1 MAERPADVHIDDLGD
16 PVLPPEILAAME
28 PIEEMAAALDWTL
41 DGVLGAAV
49 AESGL
54 DDFGAD
60 DFKPRLEL
68 ILRSLDEDHPLNAMG
83 RVSRFALLVKY
94 LKNRL
99 LVEDLYKRHPEI
111 EDVPFEKPI
120 LIAGLP
126 RTGTTHLHNLI
137 SADPQ
142 IRSLPYWEALEPVP
156 PVGELTPPGGVDPR
170 YTRCEAQCAQ
180 QEIVLP
186 LFNRMHEMRADYV
199 HEEIDL
205 LAVDFSTMFFENLG
219 VVEQWRDAYLSA
231 DQTPHYAYLKRILK
245 ALQWQRG
252 PTRWILKSPQHLE
265 QITPI
270 MNVFPD
276 ATVVFTHR
284 DPVSIVASL
293 STMIAYGARLSDAAI
308 DLPRYGN
315 YWRDRVRDLLNAC
328 VRDRE
333 KVPAE
338 QSMDIRFHEFVG
350 QDMARVRDIYAL
362 ADQPLPEAS
371 VASMDAYAKAN
382 PQGVNGKVIYRLEDF
397 DLDANELRE
406 DFRDY
411 TDRFDV
417 RSEG

>member
-1 MAERPADVHIDDLGD
+1 MTERPADIHIDDLAN
-16 PVLPPEILAAME
+16 PVLPPEITAALG
-28 PIEEMAAALDWTL
+28 PLEEMAAGLDWSV
-41 DGVLGAAV
+41 DGLLAAAS
-49 AESGL
+49 AELGL

-60 DFKPRLEL
+60 DFKVRLAL
-68 ILRSLDEDHPLNAMG
+68 ILKSLDEDHCLNAMG
-83 RVSRFALLVKY
+83 RVSRFAVLSRY

-111 EDVPFEKPI
+111 ENVAIERPI
-120 LIAGLP
+120 IIAGLP

-142 IRSLPYWEALEPVP
+142 MRSLPYWEALEPIP
-156 PVGELTPPGGVDPR
+156 TPGEVTPEGGIDPR

-180 QEIVLP
+180 QEVVLP

-219 VVEQWRDAYLSA
+219 ITDQWRDAYLAA
-231 DQTPHYAYLKRILK
+231 DQTPHYAYLERILK
-245 ALQWQRG
+245 ALQWLRG

-276 ATVVFTHR
+276 ASVVFTHR

-293 STMIAYGARLSDAAI
+293 ATMIAYGARLSDERI
-308 DLPRYGN
+308 DLERYGK
-315 YWRDRVRDLLNAC
+315 YWRNRVKDLLNAC

-333 KVPAE
+333 KVPAA
-338 QSMDIRFHEFVG
+338 QSMDIRFQDFVG
-350 QDMARVRDIYAL
+350 QDMDRVRDIYAL

-371 VASMDAYAKAN
+371 VASMAAYAAAN

-397 DLDANELRE
+397 GFDANELRE
-406 DFRDY
+406 DFREY
-411 TDRFDV
+411 TERFDV
-417 RSEG
+417 RPER

>member
-1 MAERPADVHIDDLGD
+1 MSERPADVHIDDLAN
-16 PVLPPEILAAME
+16 PILPPEIVAAQG
-28 PIEEMAAALDWTL
+28 PIEEMAAGLDWSV
-41 DGVLGAAV
+41 DGVLASAT

-54 DDFGAD
+54 EDFGSD
-60 DFKPRLEL
+60 DFKSRLDL
-68 ILRSLDEDHPLNAMG
+68 ILRSLNDDHPLNAMG
-83 RVSRFALLVKY
+83 RVSRFALLVKF

-99 LVEDLYKRHPEI
+99 LVEDLYNRHPEI
-111 EDVPFEKPI
+111 EEVVFEPPI

-142 IRSLPYWEALEPVP
+142 IRSLPYWEALEPVS
-156 PVGELTPPGGVDPR
+156 PVGEVTPPGGVDPR
-170 YTRCEAQCAQ
+170 YTRAEAQCAQ

-219 VVEQWRDAYLSA
+219 IVEKWRDAYLAS

-252 PTRWILKSPQHLE
+252 PKRWILKSPQHLE

-293 STMIAYGARLSDAAI
+293 ATMIAYGARLSDSAI

-328 VRDRE
+328 ARDRD
-333 KVPAE
+333 KVPAA
-338 QSMDIRFHEFVG
+338 QSMDIRFQDFVG
-350 QDMARVRDIYAL
+350 QDMDRVRDIYAL
-362 ADQPLPEAS
+362 AEQSLSDAS
-371 VASMDAYAKAN
+371 VDSMAAYAQAN

-397 DLDANELRE
+397 GLDATSLRE
-406 DFRDY
+406 EFRDY

-417 RSEG
+417 RLER